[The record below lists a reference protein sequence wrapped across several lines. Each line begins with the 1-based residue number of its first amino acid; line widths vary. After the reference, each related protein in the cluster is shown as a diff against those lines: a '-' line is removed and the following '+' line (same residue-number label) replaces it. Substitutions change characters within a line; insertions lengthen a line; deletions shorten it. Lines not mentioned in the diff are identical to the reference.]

1 MAKNNSPLHGRVPL
15 NTHLS
20 KTLHPM
26 GYDYAFTAACSHI
39 MPVHEDLL
47 LPDDK
52 VYCKFNFYGR
62 NILPFLAPASVDFD
76 FHIDYFFVPM
86 FMLYQPFGSVVYEIN
101 DEFSANFYHA
111 FQSGGS
117 GLRATLPLFDLNVFS
132 YAFGY
137 DVPVYSY
144 TRPTGV
150 VTRQKLWNSSF
161 LPSLLGSVDSADS
174 NFVEIPSFES
184 IPQRF
189 YRLMDMLGYDVGFE
203 KMKVSDDDSWTIT
216 LEGQHYTPPTFPW
229 PILAYNAIYQRYF
242 RDENIEDYRPLTFNV
257 DDESLNI
264 IQYPNGHQS
273 SDWSRALE
281 MCLIKYSRKYSDYF
295 SSVQKSPLINQR
307 NLLMSVGNDS
317 DIPASLASFGQGL
330 LKSNSFLGFLGNEA
344 TSNYPLDSAILSGR
358 YTPTDDVSD
367 ASPIVPFS
375 DAPLSIF
382 QSGAVHTDDG
392 TSNFSSENYAR
403 TTDQLRQLFAV
414 EKMLMLTNRADKN
427 YDAQTLAHFG
437 IKVPHDVK
445 HELTHIGHERV
456 TMHLSEIT
464 ALAGTETTALGEYA
478 AKGAVG
484 LNSKGIKFTAPCHGV
499 LMTTLRIIPKYNY
512 FHGVLKRNVVQSR
525 LDLYQPEFDSLGMQ
539 PLYRYEVGNMVFDFS
554 NNRDKELVP
563 YKYSSDIQGWQ
574 YRYSQWKDNFNRV
587 SPAFKL
593 SPLSNWIL
601 ADKPYR
607 GYSYGETPMDGFSWN
622 GADSTKMTHYQYDS
636 IYRFGL
642 MASPSDTDNIF
653 GAVYNTKV
661 FYAASGVEHDYASLY
676 ATDPFIIFSNIDYN
690 KVSVMSRYSMPK
702 LGL

>member
-101 DEFSANFYHA
+101 DEFSANFYHSH
-111 FQSGGS
+111 QSGGS
-117 GLRATLPLFDLNVFS
+117 GLLSTLPLFDFNVLSDTFN
-132 YAFGY
+132 YNVNIY
-137 DVPVYSY
+137 DYS
-144 TRPTGV
+144 RPTGLIA
-150 VTRQKLWNSSF
+150 TQKLWSSSF
-161 LPSLLGSVDSADS
+161 LPTSLSSHDESSHD
-174 NFVEIPSFES
+174 FVQIPSFES
-184 IPQRF
+184 IPQRYF
-189 YRLMDMLGYDVGFE
+189 RLMDMLGYDVGFE
-203 KMKVSDDDSWTIT
+203 KMICSSDDYPNIT
-216 LEGQHYTPPTFPW
+216 LQGKHYTPPTFPW

-242 RDENIEDYRPLTFNV
+242 RDESIEDYRPLTFNV
-257 DDESLNI
+257 DDLFFDKT
-264 IQYPNGHQS
+264 QFPNGEQTHR
-273 SDWSRALE
+273 WARALE

-307 NLLMSVGNDS
+307 NLLMSVGNDT
-317 DIPASLASFGQGL
+317 DVPAPLGSFGQGL
-330 LKSNSFLGFLGNEA
+330 LKTNSFLGTIGNE
-344 TSNYPLDSAILSGR
+344 TSSNFSFDSAGLAGR
-358 YTPTDDVSD
+358 YSAPSQIDNPNPITPY
-367 ASPIVPFS
+367 A

-382 QSGAVHTDDG
+382 QGGSVHYDDG
-392 TSNFSSENYAR
+392 SDNFKNENYAR

-525 LDLYQPEFDSLGMQ
+525 LDLYQPEFDALGMQ
-539 PLYRYEVGNMVFDFS
+539 PLYRYEVGNMVFEFS

-593 SPLSNWIL
+593 APLSNWIL